1 MVLFGK
7 CVYNRKYEGKERVL
21 NMKLRFEE
29 THIKWGVTI
38 FLVVTACIIVFFA
51 IYRFDVLSEIIGV
64 VTGILTPFIY
74 GLVFAY
80 LLCPIYNL
88 VTRELYRLLSR
99 RTRNQKRTLTLSKG
113 LATFISLLVLA
124 IVISGICWMIIPGLV
139 DSVMHIVSIL
149 PDSMEQFSQWIDTKT
164 MRYPEMQAT
173 LENWIERFTNNII
186 KYVEETM
193 LPGYMEVATSIS
205 TGVFSV
211 ITVLKNF
218 FIGIIICAYF
228 LNSKDL
234 FAAQLKKLILATC
247 SEARA
252 KGILEGAI
260 FTNKTF
266 GGFINGKI
274 IDSIII
280 GIICFVV
287 MSLFNWEYPL
297 LISCIIGLTN
307 VIPFFGPF
315 IGAVPSALLLLMVS
329 PTQCV
334 YFLIFILVLQQV
346 DGNIIGPKILGDST
360 GLSSFWV
367 MFAILVGGGL
377 FGFVGMVV
385 GIPIFAVFYAYFSSA
400 VNRRLD
406 KRGFSTN
413 IKDYTIDKYRV
424 NQMSTRKREGKGNGI
439 FKR

>member
-1 MVLFGK
+1 
-7 CVYNRKYEGKERVL
+7 
-21 NMKLRFEE
+21 MKLRLEE
-29 THIKWGVTI
+29 THVKWGVTA
-38 FLVVTACIIVFFA
+38 FLAVTACIIVFFA
-51 IYRFDVLSEIIGV
+51 IYRFDVLAEIIRT

-74 GLVFAY
+74 GMVFAY
-80 LLCPIYNL
+80 LLCPVYNL
-88 VTRELYRLLSR
+88 VTRNLYRIFSR
-99 RTRNQKRTLTLSKG
+99 RMRNLKKTLTLSKG
-113 LATFISLLVLA
+113 IATFVSLLLFAV
-124 IVISGICWMIIPGLV
+124 IVCGICWMIIPGLV

-149 PDSMEQFSQWIDTKT
+149 PNSMEHFSQWIDAKT
-164 MRYPEMQAT
+164 MRYPELQLT
-173 LENWIERFTNNII
+173 LENWIDHFTNNII

-193 LPGYMEVATSIS
+193 IPSYMEVATSIS

-247 SEARA
+247 SETKARR
-252 KGILEGAI
+252 ILEGAI

-274 IDSIII
+274 IDSLII
-280 GIICFVV
+280 GIICFMV
-287 MSLFNWEYPL
+287 MSLFDWEYPL

-315 IGAVPSALLLLMVS
+315 IGAVPSALLILMVS
-329 PTQCV
+329 PMQCV
-334 YFLIFILVLQQV
+334 YFLIFMLILQQV

-424 NQMSTRKREGKGNGI
+424 KQTSKRKKEGKGNGI

>member
-1 MVLFGK
+1 
-7 CVYNRKYEGKERVL
+7 
-21 NMKLRFEE
+21 MKLRLEE
-29 THIKWGVTI
+29 THVKWGVTA
-38 FLVVTACIIVFFA
+38 FLAVTACIIVFFA
-51 IYRFDVLSEIIGV
+51 IYRFDVLSEIIRV

-74 GLVFAY
+74 GMVFAY

-88 VTRELYRLLSR
+88 VTRNVYWICSQRMRNLKKTLS
-99 RTRNQKRTLTLSKG
+99 LSKG
-113 LATFISLLVLA
+113 VATFVSLLVFA
-124 IVISGICWMIIPGLV
+124 VIISGICWMIIPGLV
-139 DSVMHIVSIL
+139 DSIMHIVSIL
-149 PDSMEQFSQWIDTKT
+149 PDSMEHFSQWIDAKT

-173 LENWIERFTNNII
+173 LENWINHFTNNII
-186 KYVEETM
+186 KYVEEKM
-193 LPGYMEVATSIS
+193 IPSYMEVATSIS

-234 FAAQLKKLILATC
+234 FAAQSKKLILATC

-252 KGILEGAI
+252 RSLLEGAI

-274 IDSIII
+274 IDSLII
-280 GIICFVV
+280 GIICFIV
-287 MSLFNWEYPL
+287 MSLFGWEYPL

-307 VIPFFGPF
+307 LIPFFGPF
-315 IGAVPSALLLLMVS
+315 IGAVPSALLILMVS
-329 PTQCV
+329 PMQCV
-334 YFLIFILVLQQV
+334 YFLIFILILQQV

-413 IKDYTIDKYRV
+413 INDYTIDKYRV
-424 NQMSTRKREGKGNGI
+424 KQTGKRKREGKGNGI

>member
-1 MVLFGK
+1 
-7 CVYNRKYEGKERVL
+7 
-21 NMKLRFEE
+21 MKLRLEE
-29 THIKWGVTI
+29 THVKWGVTA
-38 FLVVTACIIVFFA
+38 FLAVTACIIVFFA
-51 IYRFDVLSEIIGV
+51 IYRFSVLSEIIGV

-74 GLVFAY
+74 GMVFAY
-80 LLCPIYNL
+80 LLCPVYNL
-88 VTRELYRLLSR
+88 VTRNLYRFFNR
-99 RTRNQKRTLTLSKG
+99 KMRNPKKTLTLAKG
-113 LATFISLLVLA
+113 SATFVSLLLFA
-124 IVISGICWMIIPGLV
+124 VIITGICWMIIPGLV
-139 DSVMHIVSIL
+139 DSVVHIVNIL
-149 PDSMEQFSQWIDTKT
+149 PASMQQFSDWIDAKT
-164 MRYPEMQAT
+164 MRYPELQAT
-173 LENWIERFTNNII
+173 LENWIVRFTDNII
-186 KYVEETM
+186 RYVEETM

-211 ITVLKNF
+211 INVLKNF

-234 FAAQLKKLILATC
+234 FAAQSKKLILATC
-247 SEARA
+247 SERRA
-252 KGILEGAI
+252 NRILEGAM

-280 GIICFVV
+280 GIICFIV
-287 MSLFNWEYPL
+287 MSIFKWEYPL

-329 PTQCV
+329 PMQCV
-334 YFLIFILVLQQV
+334 YFLIFIVILQQV

-377 FGFVGMVV
+377 FGFMGMVV
-385 GIPIFAVFYAYFSSA
+385 GIPMFAVFYAYFSSA
-400 VNRRLD
+400 VNKRLD

-413 IKDYTIDKYRV
+413 TKDYIVDKYRV
-424 NQMSTRKREGKGNGI
+424 RRPAKGKKEGKRNGI
-439 FKR
+439 FKG